1 MNMTLAKFTEQSA
14 TRSMW
19 LVCLFVCAPIS
30 ALIYMHAYRP
40 VWPHVAVDNEYE
52 LVHALNESFYES
64 RIVNMARRKKT
75 KKKVIDANK

>member
-1 MNMTLAKFTEQSA
+1 MTLAKFTEQSA

-40 VWPHVAVDNEYE
+40 VWPHVAVDECE

-64 RIVNMARRKKT
+64 RIMNMARRKKT
-75 KKKVIDANK
+75 KEKSDRCK

>member
-40 VWPHVAVDNEYE
+40 VWPHVAVDNECE
-52 LVHALNESFYES
+52 LVHALNESFYEP

-75 KKKVIDANK
+75 KEKSDRCK